1 VLDVPV
7 SFYFDDVTPDAAAAA
22 RSEASE
28 GGGESTPQRHEP
40 DPMMRRETPELVRAY
55 YRIAGPQIRHRLFRP
70 HQGHRRRLHP
80 KCLKPDQG
88 GLSFPHRMARGAP
101 PAHPQLVMAQGVPAP
116 KVQTQL
122 CDYQEL
128 AEGNENRPRRER
140 KLRPRPPTQVELAH
154 DFFLLG
160 DPRFSLPNMPPLHFG

>member
-1 VLDVPV
+1 VTGRRRPASAAPSRCRKYERGGASRLYDLSRVLDVPV

-70 HQGHRRRLHP
+70 HQGHRRRLRP

-88 GLSFPHRMARGAP
+88 G
-101 PAHPQLVMAQGVPAP
+101 
-116 KVQTQL
+116 
-122 CDYQEL
+122 
-128 AEGNENRPRRER
+128 
-140 KLRPRPPTQVELAH
+140 
-154 DFFLLG
+154 
-160 DPRFSLPNMPPLHFG
+160 